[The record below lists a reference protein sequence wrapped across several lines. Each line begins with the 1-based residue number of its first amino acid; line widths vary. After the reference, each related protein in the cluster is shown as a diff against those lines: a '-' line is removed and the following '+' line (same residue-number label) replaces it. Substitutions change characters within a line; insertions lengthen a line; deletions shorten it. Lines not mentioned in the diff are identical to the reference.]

1 LWCSFEKNLNASAAA
16 EASPGVE
23 ANQLWLAMLK
33 DLTRAIDHFIFDTAG
48 AKGASKGAIVADQH
62 SRPGPT
68 IT

>member
-1 LWCSFEKNLNASAAA
+1 MVLVREKSQCFRCN

-23 ANQLWLAMLK
+23 ANQLWLTTLQN
-33 DLTRAIDHFIFDTAG
+33 LTRASDHFIFDTAG